1 MKLSVVVPAYN
12 EARSVAEVIGRLLA
26 LEADL
31 EVVAVDDGSTDHTWE
46 TLQQIGSNR
55 LRTLR
60 HPRNRGKGAAIRTAL
75 STVRG
80 DYVVIQDADL
90 EYDPRDILAL
100 LAEAERT
107 GAAVVYGNRIH
118 GEFSKSYQ
126 RYYWGGRLLTLITN
140 LLYGLGIHDEPV
152 GYKLF
157 RRDLLQSLPLR
168 SEGFDFCPEV
178 TACVARAG
186 HRIREVPISYAPR
199 SFADGKKITWRDGVV
214 AVWTLLRLRLSPR
227 RRP

>member
-1 MKLSVVVPAYN
+1 MRLSIVVPAYN
-12 EARSVAEVIGRLLA
+12 EARSVAEVVGRLLA
-26 LEADL
+26 LDADL
-31 EVVAVDDGSTDHTWE
+31 EVVAVDDGSTDGTWE
-46 TLQQIGSNR
+46 SLQQLGSDRVR
-55 LRTLR
+55 LLR

-75 STVRG
+75 PAVRG

-100 LAEAERT
+100 VAEAERT

-126 RYYWGGRLLTLITN
+126 RYYWGGRLVTLVTN

-157 RRDLLQSLPLR
+157 RRDLLLSLPLR
-168 SEGFDFCPEV
+168 CEGFEFCPEV
-178 TACVARAG
+178 TARVARAG

-199 SFADGKKITWRDGVV
+199 SFAQGKKITWRDGVL
-214 AVWTLLRLRLSPR
+214 AVWTLLRLRLAPR
-227 RRP
+227 GRR

>member
-1 MKLSVVVPAYN
+1 MKLSVIVPAYN
-12 EARSVAEVIGRLLA
+12 ESRSIGEVISRLLE
-26 LEADL
+26 LGADL
-31 EVVAVDDGSTDHTWE
+31 EILAVDDGSTDSTWE
-46 TLQQIGSNR
+46 TLQGIRSNR
-55 LRTLR
+55 LRALR

-75 STVRG
+75 SAARG

-100 LAEAERT
+100 LAAAERT
-107 GAAVVYGNRIH
+107 GCAVVYGNRIH

-126 RYYWGGRLLTLITN
+126 RYYWGGRLVTLITN

-168 SEGFDFCPEV
+168 CEGFEFCPEV
-178 TACVARAG
+178 TARVARAG
-186 HRIREVPISYAPR
+186 HRILEVPISYAPR
-199 SFADGKKITWRDGVV
+199 SFAQGKKITWRDG
-214 AVWTLLRLRLSPR
+214 AIAAWTLLRLRFSPR
-227 RRP
+227 GRP

>member
-12 EARSVAEVIGRLLA
+12 EARSVTEVVGRLLA
-26 LEADL
+26 LDADL
-31 EVVAVDDGSTDHTWE
+31 EILAVDDGSTDRTWE
-46 TLQQIGSNR
+46 ALQQIDSPR
-55 LRTLR
+55 LRLLR

-75 STVRG
+75 PAARG

-107 GAAVVYGNRIH
+107 GAVVVYGNRIH
-118 GEFSKSYQ
+118 GEFSRSYQ
-126 RYYWGGRLLTLITN
+126 RYYWGGRLVTLITN

-157 RRDLLQSLPLR
+157 RRDLLQALPLR
-168 SEGFDFCPEV
+168 CEGFEFCPEV
-178 TACVARAG
+178 TARVARAG

-199 SFADGKKITWRDGVV
+199 SFAQGKKITWKDGAI
-214 AVWTLLRLRLSPR
+214 AVWTLLRLRFLPGG
-227 RRP
+227 RP